1 MIDMLYF
8 SSDVLS
14 SLSLLPP
21 KGRKEEGRHKRR
33 KAQKRMKEER
43 ETELCRGRRK
53 TYIGKRKV
61 EGGLD
66 VGVSNPWP
74 RMAKNEA
81 KHKIVNLLKIL

>member
-1 MIDMLYF
+1 
-8 SSDVLS
+8 
-14 SLSLLPP
+14 
-21 KGRKEEGRHKRR
+21 
-33 KAQKRMKEER
+33 MKEER